1 MSSCVVFCGG
11 CFLCAVLILIQVG
24 FFVAYQ
30 VTYLFS
36 LKLVIGYAVLAI
48 ICAVAIVAVCLCV
61 MCEEH
66 RDTSRL
72 RVSTLI
78 WVVYVSFGVVPSVIA
93 IWVFVVDA
101 GLDKSSFLGPNLLKG
116 IMCITPFVLLLMT
129 NTTEDEISEQRR
141 ERLWHMSFQIA
152 VDLFDVT
159 EMLHAILEAQEQE
172 IAISR
177 NVRIGMTVIACFAY
191 LLPSFQMEET
201 KILKAGQAKTRFK
214 TTLVRNVFQMIGVNL
229 PLLIF
234 RLTLKSWKNESIFIS
249 KNIIGIAY
257 SFWKMCKLC
266 WKCILDEDYDYRPLA
281 SKPEVDCVLT
291 S

>member
-1 MSSCVVFCGG
+1 MIV
-11 CFLCAVLILIQVG
+11 
-24 FFVAYQ
+24 
-30 VTYLFS
+30 
-36 LKLVIGYAVLAI
+36 YAVLTV
-48 ICAVAIVAVCLCV
+48 ICAVAIPAVCLCV

-78 WVVYVSFGVVPSVIA
+78 WVGYVLFGVVPSVIA

-129 NTTEDEISEQRR
+129 NTTEDDISEQRR

-177 NVRIGMTVIACFAY
+177 NVRIGMTAIACFAY

-201 KILKAGQAKTRFK
+201 KILKAEQTKTRFK
-214 TTLVRNVFQMIGVNL
+214 TTLVRNVLQMIVVNL

-234 RLTLKSWKNESIFIS
+234 RVTLKSWKNESIFIS

-257 SFWKMCKLC
+257 SIWKICKLC
-266 WKCILDEDYDYRPLA
+266 TKCNSDENYDYSSLPNKL
-281 SKPEVDCVLT
+281 EVD
-291 S
+291 

>member
-36 LKLVIGYAVLAI
+36 LTLLFGYAGLAC
-48 ICAVAIVAVCLCV
+48 ICVVAIAAVCLCV
-61 MCEEH
+61 IMCKED
-66 RDTSRL
+66 RDTRRL

-78 WVVYVSFGVVPSVIA
+78 WVGYVLFGVVPSVIT

-116 IMCITPFVLLLMT
+116 IICITPFVLLLMT
-129 NTTEDEISEQRR
+129 NTTKDDISEQRR
-141 ERLWHMSFQIA
+141 ERLRHMSFQIA

-159 EMLHAILEAQEQE
+159 DMLHAILEAQEQE

-177 NVRIGMTVIACFAY
+177 NVRIGMTAIACFAY
-191 LLPSFQMEET
+191 LLTSLQMEET
-201 KILKAGQAKTRFK
+201 KILNTGQTKPRYK
-214 TTLVRNVFQMIGVNL
+214 TTLVRNVLQMIAVNL

-234 RLTLKSWKNESIFIS
+234 RLTLKSCKNESIFIS
-249 KNIIGIAY
+249 KNIIEIAY
-257 SFWKMCKLC
+257 SIWKICKLYT
-266 WKCILDEDYDYRPLA
+266 KCNLDENYDYSSMP
-281 SKPEVDCVLT
+281 
-291 S
+291 